1 MPLWNSDARSS
12 AVAGIVLGPEARG
25 ASRRWDRRSAG
36 AAAFLFSFAL
46 MRVNCP
52 IDEGLHLFMW
62 HLLPPLI
69 GVVLSAGAGFLLF
82 RKRSTAPTSFPRR
95 GRIASRVIIE
105 SCGIDSKKDITAIAR
120 SSIVCR
126 SDSLPVQTFV
136 TRGRAKQA
144 LPTLLLPAA
153 PSLGGLSRGLVPP
166 SGRPVGVGQGS
177 LPPVIV

>member
-1 MPLWNSDARSS
+1 MCGGKIIGQIVKRFVCFSAGMAKNPEVVNVAPALGSVLKIRTLPGAFALARTDQPRDADRNVHSPGSAVPLWNSDARSS

-95 GRIASRVIIE
+95 G
-105 SCGIDSKKDITAIAR
+105 KDR
-120 SSIVCR
+120 QPR
-126 SDSLPVQTFV
+126 YH
-136 TRGRAKQA
+136 
-144 LPTLLLPAA
+144 
-153 PSLGGLSRGLVPP
+153 
-166 SGRPVGVGQGS
+166 
-177 LPPVIV
+177 